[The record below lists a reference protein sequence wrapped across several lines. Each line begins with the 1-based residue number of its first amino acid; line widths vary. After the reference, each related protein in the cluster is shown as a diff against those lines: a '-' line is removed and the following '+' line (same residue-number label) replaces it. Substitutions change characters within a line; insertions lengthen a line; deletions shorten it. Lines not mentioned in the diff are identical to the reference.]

1 MATAQPLYHAP
12 TFEPTVD
19 EIATLK
25 QLEMGQAISVPDALK
40 HHLSGRLLDWAY
52 IGKTATGEFHITD
65 LGRQLIKRQN
75 NCAGSPLRGGF
86 ASVLHGVPCVRR
98 YLTATAANPRRV
110 RIAASLPCPGGAGRA
125 SRLPLR
131 EPWCQVWAER
141 CGRMHGKGGV
151 LLSPP
156 GGMWLTPVSFALWQ
170 RPVLASPH
178 GAPRTRLPRRGRQA
192 HRPAAASGAVCHRP
206 GDG

>member
-25 QLEMGQAISVPDALK
+25 QLEMGQA
-40 HHLSGRLLDWAY
+40 LSCPTRSSTTCPGACWNGPTSARRPRASSTSPTWAASSSSA
-52 IGKTATGEFHITD
+52 KTTEP
-65 LGRQLIKRQN
+65 
-75 NCAGSPLRGGF
+75 GSPLRGGF
-86 ASVLHGVPCVRR
+86 ASVLHGAPRGRR
-98 YLTATAANPRRV
+98 YLTATAANTRRV